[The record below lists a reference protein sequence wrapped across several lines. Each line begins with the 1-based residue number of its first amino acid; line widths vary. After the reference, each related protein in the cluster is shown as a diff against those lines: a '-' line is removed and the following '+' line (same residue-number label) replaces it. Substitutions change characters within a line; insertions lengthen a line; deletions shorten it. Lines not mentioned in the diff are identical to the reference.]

1 MTVSP
6 RARRILAFTL
16 FSASAGAFGSQG
28 IRASKPHPNPNPRV
42 PSPSLGSR
50 NWQDCTL
57 TAGTARLRGPSLCPL
72 HQPHPAPTPQLPRP
86 CLSPPCTWL
95 PLAGSPRPLMEEK
108 LPPALSSCQAMPEP
122 AGIFWAPLAAPP
134 GLACQQLHV
143 RLMALLSPTE
153 LLFLI

>member
-28 IRASKPHPNPNPRV
+28 TRASKPHPNPNPRV

-57 TAGTARLRGPSLCPL
+57 TAGNSPPRGPFS
-72 HQPHPAPTPQLPRP
+72 
-86 CLSPPCTWL
+86 LSPPPAPSSPHSPAAKTL
-95 PLAGSPRPLMEEK
+95 PLTPLH
-108 LPPALSSCQAMPEP
+108 
-122 AGIFWAPLAAPP
+122 LAAPGRQPQTPHGGEASPSSEQLP
-134 GLACQQLHV
+134 GHAGAGRH
-143 RLMALLSPTE
+143 LLGTTCRPARPGMPAAPR
-153 LLFLI
+153 